1 MAARTYLN
9 WKWFFGSLALVL
21 SIGLITATAS
31 SDAAT
36 KAQTQ
41 AGWQLLQRDETGLV
55 VASDTRSPQ
64 AQAILLT
71 LSWVTVPPSAIYQHE
86 EEPKPSKL
94 EPNFATATSKLPEFY
109 RVSGVGVWKQQN

>member
-1 MAARTYLN
+1 MATRIYLN

-55 VASDTRSPQ
+55 VAMRHARS
-64 AQAILLT
+64 
-71 LSWVTVPPSAIYQHE
+71 W
-86 EEPKPSKL
+86 
-94 EPNFATATSKLPEFY
+94 TSCRRRFP
-109 RVSGVGVWKQQN
+109 RIAS